1 MGRNKIKEDAVSLYD
16 RERTSMNK
24 TNESSRIKSVQFEY
38 VGTDEQFVNFLKCV
52 FRDYITGCKVASD
65 EQNGFVRTS
74 SI

>member
-1 MGRNKIKEDAVSLYD
+1 MKP
-16 RERTSMNK
+16 MNK

-52 FRDYITGCKVASD
+52 FRDYITGSKVTSD
-65 EQNGFVRTS
+65 EQSGFVQIS